1 MSDYSRMFYRFDE
14 FRLGVSRISGFFQC
28 FQFSVGS
35 SVGYQFEIQ
44 LDDCSR
50 WFQLNVSNRE
60 RGSRIEGCR
69 PSEIGSWFWRKRW
82 REEKRKERKIRT
94 KTYERGKREI
104 KNKRKLS
111 EGPRK
116 RIVTRLLADYLKFCS
131 PRSKMHISPTFR
143 PRTTTILLSEVHK
156 LARAP
161 LPHFCS
167 VACRFLFPTASFP
180 LFAAPFVTS
189 YRNGPWIRSVP
200 GFARSAPPQDQF

>member
-1 MSDYSRMFYRFDE
+1 MQT
-14 FRLGVSRISGFFQC
+14 LGDWILVLKKKVKGRETRGK
-28 FQFSVGS
+28 
-35 SVGYQFEIQ
+35 ENTNKNIQ
-44 LDDCSR
+44 
-50 WFQLNVSNRE
+50 
-60 RGSRIEGCR
+60 EG
-69 PSEIGSWFWRKRW
+69 
-82 REEKRKERKIRT
+82 
-94 KTYERGKREI
+94 GKREI
-104 KNKRKLS
+104 KNKRKFS

-131 PRSKMHISPTFR
+131 SRSKMHISPTFR
-143 PRTTTILLSEVHK
+143 PRATTTLLSEVHK

-200 GFARSAPPQDQF
+200 GFARSAPPQGQF